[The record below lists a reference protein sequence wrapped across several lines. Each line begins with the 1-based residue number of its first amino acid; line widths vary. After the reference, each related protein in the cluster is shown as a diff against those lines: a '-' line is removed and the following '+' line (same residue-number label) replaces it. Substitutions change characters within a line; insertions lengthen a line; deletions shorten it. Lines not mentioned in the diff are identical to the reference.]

1 MRAAGVFTAL
11 ERGGL
16 AGDSDVAALP
26 GVVGLRLRIAAGE
39 TASRCC
45 GSASMALVAA
55 APTDPSLP
63 EAVAAALDGLAAGSA
78 VAATALDE
86 LVGGWIAMPGRDVEV
101 AASADLG
108 HDAVV
113 AVAFDDA
120 VAFLLADH
128 DDRLVVHTTAVLAG
142 SPDAAGESAGP
153 PAGWQVVAHQVPSV
167 PLLIAAP
174 HADDG
179 SCAA

>member
-1 MRAAGVFTAL
+1 MFTAL
-11 ERGGL
+11 ERDGL
-16 AGDSDVAALP
+16 AGDADVAALP
-26 GVVGLRLRIAAGE
+26 VVVGLRLRIAAGE
-39 TASRCC
+39 SSSRCC
-45 GSASMALVAA
+45 GSASIALVAA

-86 LVGGWIAMPGRDVEV
+86 LVGGWIAMPGRNVEV

-113 AVAFDDA
+113 AVTFDDA
-120 VAFLLADH
+120 AAFLLADH
-128 DDRLVVHTTAVLAG
+128 DDRLVVHTTAVLAE
-142 SPDAAGESAGP
+142 SPDAAGE

-174 HADDG
+174 HTHDG